1 MSKGKNNPV
10 SHPHAGPES
19 SFPFS
24 YHATLSLPPG
34 LCQAGALYP
43 HFPTAP
49 CWFWHLLPAPPG
61 GHFLAE
67 GSSDFSHG
75 PLYPSYWLGGHVVA
89 FACPLACLL
98 SLTASCGWE
107 PAFQAPRAWHDAWL
121 GVGTQPFFVEG
132 KDKGMKGGGGEG
144 GMLLEWERMREWEL
158 SGKEQHPECNP
169 PSRSQ
174 MGAQSS
180 SAQDPSPCIVLS
192 K

>member
-43 HFPTAP
+43 YFPTAP

-75 PLYPSYWLGGHVVA
+75 SLYPSYWLGGQVVA

-107 PAFQAPRAWHDAWL
+107 PPFQAPRAWHDAWL
-121 GVGTQPFFVEG
+121 GVGTQPFFVKGRKGERDERGRRRRGRDAFGMGEDEG
-132 KDKGMKGGGGEG
+132 VGVEWKRAASGMQPSFSEPDGCP
-144 GMLLEWERMREWEL
+144 EL
-158 SGKEQHPECNP
+158 FSPGPL
-169 PSRSQ
+169 
-174 MGAQSS
+174 
-180 SAQDPSPCIVLS
+180 PSPPA
-192 K
+192 